1 MKLKR
6 KSNYR
11 IHEPRAASPAVGGLR
26 LSALKVAADL
36 GMAIL
41 AAGLL
46 VGFFF
51 LSRIILERVRGSE
64 SFRLH
69 TVLVEGNAKFSSDE
83 VMKMGGLQKGMSIFD
98 IDAETVEAMIERQ
111 PWIKDV
117 EARRVWPDAVNIT
130 VREREIAATVLV
142 DGVLYHIDR
151 DGELFERHPE
161 NGPVDTVLITGLG
174 EDLITENRELVEEEL
189 RRILQFV
196 DRYDKLGL
204 NVGKST
210 IGEVHRENGGGLVV
224 YTKTEAREIRFG
236 SGHYLRK
243 IKNLRNLLYHLAKHK
258 REWDYIMLDSEAFPN
273 RMVVK
278 LK

>member
-1 MKLKR
+1 MKMKR

-11 IHEPRAASPAVGGLR
+11 MHAARAESPAAGTLR
-26 LSALKVAADL
+26 LSVLKAAADL
-36 GMAIL
+36 GMAVL

-51 LSRIILERVRGSE
+51 LSRVILERVRGSE

-69 TVLVEGNAKFSSDE
+69 TVLVEGNARFSSDE
-83 VMKMGGLQKGMSIFD
+83 IMKMGGIEKGMSIFD
-98 IDAETVEAMIERQ
+98 IDAGSIEAMIERQ
-111 PWIKDV
+111 PWIKQA
-117 EARRVWPDAVNIT
+117 EATRVWPDAVSIA
-130 VREREIAATVLV
+130 VREREVAATVLV
-142 DGVLYHIDR
+142 DGALYRIDR
-151 DGELFERHPE
+151 DGEIFERHPE
-161 NGPVDTVLITGLG
+161 DAPVDTVLVTGLD
-174 EDLITENRELVEEEL
+174 EDLVAESRELVEEEL

-204 NVGKST
+204 NLGKSA

-243 IKNLRNLLYHLAKHK
+243 IKNLRNLLFHLAKHK

>member
-11 IHEPRAASPAVGGLR
+11 IDAPRVAIPAASGLR

-36 GMAIL
+36 GMAVL

-51 LSRIILERVRGSE
+51 LSRIILQKVRGSE

-69 TVLVEGNAKFSSDE
+69 TVLVEGNDKFSSEE

-98 IDAETVEAMIERQ
+98 IDAESIEAMIERQ
-111 PWIKDV
+111 PWIK
-117 EARRVWPDAVNIT
+117 EAEAKRVWPDAVTIT
-130 VREREIAATVLV
+130 LRERQIAATVLV
-142 DGVLYHIDR
+142 DGILYHIDR
-151 DGELFERHPE
+151 DGEIFERHPE
-161 NGPVDTVLITGLG
+161 GEPIETVLITGMD
-174 EDLITENRELVEEEL
+174 EDLIVQNRELVEEEL

-196 DRYDKLGL
+196 DRYEKLGL
-204 NVGKST
+204 DAAKSA

-236 SGHYLRK
+236 AGHYLRK
-243 IKNLRNLLYHLAKHK
+243 IKNLKNLLYHLAKHK
-258 REWDYIMLDSEAFPN
+258 REWEYIMLDSEAFPN
-273 RMVVK
+273 RIVVK